1 MNELDKNLYIVP
13 KIVNRCRVTQN
24 YLSVYR
30 IKLNRHMTVFFS
42 FYITTNSLSKHEQ
55 EDNIHMYYKQIAKL
69 SSRRYAQNILVL
81 HLSGVFD

>member
-1 MNELDKNLYIVP
+1 
-13 KIVNRCRVTQN
+13 
-24 YLSVYR
+24 
-30 IKLNRHMTVFFS
+30 MTVFFS